1 MAKISQITHFNTLCS
16 DDPIILGH
24 WRPAKMPPATLP
36 NVLAGP
42 EMGEESFLVKPLETG
57 KTSLEID
64 EPILV
69 GEIPKA
75 LLADSPLEANVVA
88 LDIPGKPAAVDDT
101 EGLINAAMENKEV
114 AWDDCLRLNN
124 VVAAAVELS
133 DVGLTDLLLKQKCEI
148 INTDWNILDFNH

>member
-1 MAKISQITHFNTLCS
+1 
-16 DDPIILGH
+16 
-24 WRPAKMPPATLP
+24 MPPATLP

-57 KTSLEID
+57 KTSPEID

-75 LLADSPLEANVVA
+75 LLADSPFEVNVVA
-88 LDIPGKPAAVDDT
+88 LDIPGKPAEVDDT

-114 AWDDCLRLNN
+114 A
-124 VVAAAVELS
+124 
-133 DVGLTDLLLKQKCEI
+133 
-148 INTDWNILDFNH
+148 